1 MEPKDLIIILKA
13 VPETRL
19 RLFPLA
25 HKVIGEDGA
34 VDPEKVAFYYKELN
48 EAVKE
53 AEAYSEDTKGAVRCL
68 LQMGLL

>member
-1 MEPKDLIIILKA
+1 METEDLIRILKE
-13 VPETRL
+13 VPEARL

-25 HKVIGEDGA
+25 YKVIGEDGT
-34 VDPEKVAFYYKELN
+34 VDPEKVAFYHKELS

-68 LQMGLL
+68 LQMGLS